1 MKRLVFA
8 ALLLLVVAS
17 YLGGQQW
24 LGGGTQSGS
33 AAPAQT
39 ANAAAADV
47 SASALAAFSAEERGA
62 ISAALSLIAEGGPFP
77 YKKDGSVFQNR
88 EGQLPPKPSGYYHEY
103 TVKTPNSPDRGARR
117 IVAGAGGEI
126 YYTADHYDSFVQL
139 K

>member
-24 LGGGTQSGS
+24 LGGGTPSGP

-39 ANAAAADV
+39 ANASAADV

-62 ISAALSLIAEGGPFP
+62 ISATLSRIAEGGPLP

-88 EGQLPPKPSGYYHEY
+88 EGQLPLKPSGYYHEY